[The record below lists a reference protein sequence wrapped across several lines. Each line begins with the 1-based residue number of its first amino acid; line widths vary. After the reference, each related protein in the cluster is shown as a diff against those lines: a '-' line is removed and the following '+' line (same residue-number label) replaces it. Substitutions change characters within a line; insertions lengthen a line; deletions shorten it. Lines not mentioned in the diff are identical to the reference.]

1 MPHPQ
6 AVAPDHLEN
15 LIGGHWLN
23 RIGILAVFIG
33 ISFFLKYALDNNWI
47 GPSGRVAIGILFC
60 ALMLPWSHWLLFRCY
75 PYFSY
80 GIAALGQALLFL
92 FLLAAFRFYAIFDG
106 GFGLPRS

>member
-33 ISFFLKYALDNNWI
+33 ISFFLTYAFDNNWI
-47 GPSGRVAIGILFC
+47 GPSGRVAIGILLC
-60 ALMLPWSHWLLFRCY
+60 PLILPWSHWLLSLGY
-75 PYFSY
+75 PYCSE
-80 GIAALGQALLFL
+80 GISALGLAILLLHFCPGHG
-92 FLLAAFRFYAIFDG
+92 RYS
-106 GFGLPRS
+106 GL